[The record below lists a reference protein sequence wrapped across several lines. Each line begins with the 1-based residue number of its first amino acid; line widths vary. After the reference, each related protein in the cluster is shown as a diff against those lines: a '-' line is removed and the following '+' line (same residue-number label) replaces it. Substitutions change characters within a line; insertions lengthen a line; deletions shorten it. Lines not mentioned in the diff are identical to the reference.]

1 MAQAGQQ
8 AANPYAP
15 PASAPAPGHKQ
26 CDSCG
31 ADILARAEICPKC
44 GVRQHS
50 HVSKA
55 VLLLVTFFFGGL
67 GAHKFYLG
75 KWWQGALYLLFFW
88 TWIPALVALVEF
100 VVYCFTSEERLNEK
114 YSSHGAA
121 VIVVIV
127 VALFFGVAMI
137 GILAAVAIPAY
148 QDYTVRARA
157 AEGIMSV
164 SPWRSAVTEHY
175 AQTKQLPNAVS
186 DLAKDLV
193 PAEPAGRFGTPSL
206 GANGVITLTFAQGAG
221 RQMADKTIV
230 FQPQAEQGRLLWDC
244 TGGTLEPKYRP
255 ASCRRPR

>member
-1 MAQAGQQ
+1 MTPAANQA

-15 PASAPAPGHKQ
+15 PAAAPAPGHKQ

-31 ADILARAEICPKC
+31 ADILAKAEICPKC

-88 TWIPALVALVEF
+88 TWIPALIALVEF
-100 VVYCFTSEERLNEK
+100 IVYCFTSEERLNEK
-114 YSSHGAA
+114 YSAHGTAA
-121 VIVVIV
+121 LVVVIV
-127 VALFFGVAMI
+127 AAFLGVMMI

-148 QDYTVRARA
+148 QDYTLRARSA
-157 AEGIMSV
+157 GAIVSV
-164 SPWRSAVTEHY
+164 QPWRTAVAEYYAEH
-175 AQTKQLPNAVS
+175 KKLPNGVA
-186 DLAKDLV
+186 DLPRDMV
-193 PAEPAGRFGTPSL
+193 PQDPADRYGTPSL
-206 GANGVITLTFAQGAG
+206 GANGTITLTFQPAAG
-221 RQMADKTIV
+221 SMAGKTIL
-230 FQPQAEQGRLLWDC
+230 FRPQAEGERLLWDC

-255 ASCRRPR
+255 ATCRAPR

>member
-1 MAQAGQQ
+1 MTQAANQA
-8 AANPYAP
+8 AANPYAA

-26 CDSCG
+26 CDACG

-100 VVYCFTSEERLNEK
+100 IAYCFTSEDRLNEK
-114 YSSHGAA
+114 YSAHGTAA
-121 VIVVIV
+121 LVLVIVGV
-127 VALFFGVAMI
+127 FFIVAML

-148 QDYTVRARA
+148 QDYTSRAR
-157 AEGIMSV
+157 SV
-164 SPWRSAVTEHY
+164 GAILSVNPWRAAVGEHF
-175 AQTKQLPNAVS
+175 AEHKRLPDGIA
-186 DLAKDLV
+186 DLDRNLV
-193 PAEPAGRFGTPSL
+193 PGEPADRYGKPSL
-206 GANGVITLTFAQGAG
+206 GPEGVITLTFLPTAG
-221 RQMADKTIV
+221 HMSGKTIV
-230 FQPQAEQGRLLWDC
+230 FRPQVAGNELVWDC
-244 TGGTLEPKYRP
+244 SGGTLEPKYRP
-255 ASCRRPR
+255 ARCRAPR

>member
-1 MAQAGQQ
+1 MAQTANQ

-31 ADILARAEICPKC
+31 ADILAKAEICPKC

-88 TWIPALVALVEF
+88 TWIPAVIALVEF
-100 VVYCFTSEERLNEK
+100 IVYCFTSEERLNEK
-114 YSSHGAA
+114 YSAHGTA
-121 VIVVIV
+121 VLVVIIVAV
-127 VALFFGVAMI
+127 VFGIMML

-148 QDYTVRARA
+148 QDYTHRARA
-157 AEGIMSV
+157 AEGILSV
-164 SPWRSAVTEHY
+164 SPWRAAVTEHY
-175 AQTKQLPNAVS
+175 AQTRQLPNGVA
-186 DLAKDLV
+186 DLPKDLL
-193 PAEPAGRFGTPSL
+193 PQEPPGRYGASSL
-206 GANGVITLTFAQGAG
+206 GANGVITLTFSQAAGA
-221 RQMADKTIV
+221 MAGKTIV
-230 FQPQAEQGRLLWDC
+230 FRPQVEGGGLLWDC
-244 TGGTLEPKYRP
+244 TGGTLEPRYRP
-255 ASCRRPR
+255 ATCRAPR